1 MITFV
6 RNGHWV
12 LWTAA
17 SNSPRVLLH
26 SVTPDLM
33 VELLHEFTS
42 LFVEPT
48 GLPPQRSRCHR
59 IRLFPDTKPVAVRL
73 YWYAHAQKT
82 KLERQRDDKLRQG
95 VIRHSSSA
103 FSTPVLLV
111 KKADNSW
118 RFCVDYRALNAHM
131 IKDKFLIPII
141 KELFD
146 ELRHTQFFTKLDL
159 HSGYHHVLMH
169 AADIKKTAF

>member
-1 MITFV
+1 
-6 RNGHWV
+6 
-12 LWTAA
+12 
-17 SNSPRVLLH
+17 
-26 SVTPDLM
+26 
-33 VELLHEFTS
+33 
-42 LFVEPT
+42 
-48 GLPPQRSRCHR
+48 
-59 IRLFPDTKPVAVRL
+59 
-73 YWYAHAQKT
+73 
-82 KLERQRDDKLRQG
+82 LRQG

-169 AADIKKTAF
+169 AADIKKTAFWTHQGLFEFLVMLFGLTNALATFQALMNEVLRPFLQQFVLVFFDDILIYSPSWMEHLWHVLRLVLAALQTHRLFLKRAKCAFRI